1 MQWIWWRTYSVWIDR
16 SHWGHYSVKRCI
28 QISKVLIL
36 CKSICF
42 ITLSPEDKGEKLYK
56 NQVPSGVS
64 NNINMVLYGR
74 MIKHQSCSFF
84 LAWTEKDEQCLCSTG
99 DNETRLAEIERS
111 GHAQMLSK
119 HFWAGY
125 HTSKRNISIKSF
137 LEDMHQKLPSSNR
150 WCVKWDGILERKSR
164 QHQSS
169 CQCHKC
175 FSMPKIA

>member
-1 MQWIWWRTYSVWIDR
+1 MLGWGQQCKLMLVGQILRFWSNYSLWIDR
-16 SHWGHYSVKRCI
+16 SHCVHYSVKWYENIKICEI
-28 QISKVLIL
+28 LIL

-119 HFWAGY
+119 HLREINNVLSRVS
-125 HTSKRNISIKSF
+125 HIK
-137 LEDMHQKLPSSNR
+137 EKH
-150 WCVKWDGILERKSR
+150 IY
-164 QHQSS
+164 
-169 CQCHKC
+169 
-175 FSMPKIA
+175 